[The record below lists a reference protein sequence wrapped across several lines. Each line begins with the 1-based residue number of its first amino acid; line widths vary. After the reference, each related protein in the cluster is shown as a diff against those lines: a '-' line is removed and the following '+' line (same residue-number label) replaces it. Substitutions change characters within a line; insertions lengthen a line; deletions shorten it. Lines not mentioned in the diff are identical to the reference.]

1 MDDDRLERLLKGYG
15 LPEVPP
21 GLDQRVLREGGA
33 MVARARFRDTAAE
46 VGHSLLHRFGFGYLA
61 WAMDVVT
68 TTDAEYRV
76 ELI

>member
-21 GLDQRVLREGGA
+21 HLDQRVLREGGA
-33 MVARARFRDTAAE
+33 LVARARLRDTVGE

-61 WAMDVVT
+61 WALDVVT

-76 ELI
+76 EFI